1 MLVGDPCQLPPTVL
15 SKAAEASLLAQS
27 LFERLA
33 KAGWPV
39 QLLQE
44 QYRSH
49 PAISAFPSKWVP
61 GLVDT
66 CSCSVCCA
74 VWADLRPPLWCNLSN
89 LGCVPQVP
97 FWHEPMCG

>member
-1 MLVGDPCQLPPTVL
+1 VL

-49 PAISAFPSKWVP
+49 PAISAFPSKCAPFALVGLWSTDCMPAWFSKHLQPATAGCCLRYMCSLLLLHVP
-61 GLVDT
+61 YGEV
-66 CSCSVCCA
+66 SFG
-74 VWADLRPPLWCNLSN
+74 RIRQ
-89 LGCVPQVP
+89 G
-97 FWHEPMCG
+97 G